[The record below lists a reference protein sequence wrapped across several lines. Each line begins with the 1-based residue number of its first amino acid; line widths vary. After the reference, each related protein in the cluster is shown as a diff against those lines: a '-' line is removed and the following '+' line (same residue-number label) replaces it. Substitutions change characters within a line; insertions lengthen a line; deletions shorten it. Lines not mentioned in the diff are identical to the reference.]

1 MISRTL
7 KRFYKP
13 IVVERGILLAKRY
26 ALPNFFSD
34 YLLKAL
40 ADPDLHIMGVGG
52 GAGHPEP
59 EIRAGPRLKKNIFS
73 ALRASF
79 WSKNK
84 VGWGAEPGPRVPPL
98 DPPLQGFF
106 THIKTESTRKLSNL
120 NFHWT
125 ETLYQN
131 NLKNIAFF
139 FTFFRG

>member
-1 MISRTL
+1 MHCPIFFQFAQGIGGSR
-7 KRFYKP
+7 P
-13 IVVERGILLAKRY
+13 
-26 ALPNFFSD
+26 SD
-34 YLLKAL
+34 KE
-40 ADPDLHIMGVGG
+40 G

-84 VGWGAEPGPRVPPL
+84 VGGGGEPGPRAPPL

-120 NFHWT
+120 NFH
-125 ETLYQN
+125 
-131 NLKNIAFF
+131 
-139 FTFFRG
+139 